1 MVVKELLRLTDSI
14 ATTTL
19 LMSSSLA
26 AAVLVAKSEMRPLC
40 RCFRLDRSWG
50 SAGRQFLQLIG
61 YFFSGRRG
69 LLCFRRQRR
78 RLVAFLVEEDDAMS
92 ALRTKEKWRR
102 HGHPT
107 IWSSSSS
114 MVVVASVSWAR
125 PGMLNAAAD
134 STGGAVLRTG
144 AGDLVAEDVVTLL
157 LVPSSSSPS
166 SAAGAHEEKR
176 ERLKDFLHNRRTAED
191 GTGRLQLLCIW
202 ETTSAAV
209 E

>member
-1 MVVKELLRLTDSI
+1 MGFGRP
-14 ATTTL
+14 
-19 LMSSSLA
+19 
-26 AAVLVAKSEMRPLC
+26 AVLATDWL
-40 RCFRLDRSWG
+40 L
-50 SAGRQFLQLIG
+50 FLAVEGVICA
-61 YFFSGRRG
+61 FDVNV
-69 LLCFRRQRR
+69 
-78 RLVAFLVEEDDAMS
+78 VAFVASLVEEDDTMS

-107 IWSSSSS
+107 IWLSSSS

-125 PGMLNAAAD
+125 PGMLNASDD
-134 STGGAVLRTG
+134 SIGGDDSDLRTG
-144 AGDLVAEDVVTLL
+144 AGELLAEDVVTLL
-157 LVPSSSSPS
+157 LFPSSSSPS